1 MKFTVFGGG
10 GFIGSAIVDRLLAEG
25 HAIRVFERP
34 RVAPYRE
41 FAAGERVEWE
51 TGDLLSAHDVAQA
64 IAGSDAVIHLV
75 STTLPKSSNDD
86 PAYDV
91 STNVIA
97 TLSLLD
103 AMVEQGIKR
112 IIYISSGGTVYGTPQ
127 YVPIDEKHPTDPEV
141 SYGITKLTI
150 EKYLQL
156 YQRLHGLRA
165 TILRV
170 ANPYGERQRVETAQ
184 GAVGVFLHRVLSG
197 QGIEIWGDGSVMRDF
212 IYVGD
217 VADAFVRATKYEGKT
232 TVFNIGSGVG
242 TSLNELVRAIGEVTG
257 ATPTCNYLPGRAI
270 DVPVSVLDCSLA
282 MRELGWSPQVSLP
295 DGLARTVRW
304 LQGQSPKAR
313 D

>member
-41 FAAGERVEWE
+41 FTAGEQVEWE

-64 IAGSDAVIHLV
+64 IEGSDAVIHLV

-103 AMVEQGIKR
+103 AMVAQGIKR
-112 IIYISSGGTVYGTPQ
+112 IIYISSGGTVYGAPQ

-156 YQRLHGLRA
+156 YQRLHGIRA

-170 ANPYGERQRVETAQ
+170 ANPYGQRQRVETAQ

-197 QGIEIWGDGSVMRDF
+197 QAIDIWGDGSVMRDF

-217 VADAFVRATKYEGKT
+217 VADAFARATAYQGPV

-242 TSLNELVRAIGEVTG
+242 TSLNELVRDIGAVLGTVPE
-257 ATPTCNYLPGRAI
+257 CRYLPGRAI

-282 MRELGWSPQVSLP
+282 ERELGWAPKVALP
-295 DGLARTVRW
+295 EGLQRTVAW
-304 LQGQSPKAR
+304 LRAQPKTR
-313 D
+313 

>member
-25 HAIRVFERP
+25 HAVRVFERP

-41 FAAGERVEWE
+41 FLPGEKLEWE
-51 TGDLLSAHDVAQA
+51 TGDLLSAHDVGNA
-64 IAGSDAVIHLV
+64 IAGSDSVIHLV

-91 STNVIA
+91 STNIIA

-103 AMVEQGIKR
+103 AMVAQGIKR
-112 IIYISSGGTVYGTPQ
+112 ILYISSGGTVYGTPL
-127 YVPIDEKHPTDPEV
+127 YVPIDEKHPTEPEV
-141 SYGITKLTI
+141 SYGIVKLTI

-156 YQRLHGLRA
+156 YQRLHGIRA
-165 TILRV
+165 TVLRV

-197 QGIEIWGDGSVMRDF
+197 KAVDIWGDGTVMRDF

-217 VADAFVRATKYEGKT
+217 VADAFVRATAYEGNT

-242 TSLNELVRAIGEVTG
+242 TSLNDLVRAIGEVVGTRVE
-257 ATPTCNYLPGRAI
+257 CNYLPGRVI

-282 MRELGWSPQVSLP
+282 KRELGWSPEVGLAA
-295 DGLARTVRW
+295 GLARTVGWVR
-304 LQGQSPKAR
+304 GQPGAR
-313 D
+313 

>member
-10 GFIGSAIVDRLLAEG
+10 GFIGSAIVDRLLSEG
-25 HAIRVFERP
+25 HSVRVFERP

-41 FAAGERVEWE
+41 FGPEEPLEWE
-51 TGDLLSAHDVAQA
+51 TGDLLSAHDVAKA
-64 IAGSDAVIHLV
+64 IEGADQVIHLV

-91 STNVIA
+91 STNIIA

-103 AMVEQGIKR
+103 AMVAQGIKR
-112 IIYISSGGTVYGTPQ
+112 IVYISSGGTVYGTPQ
-127 YVPIDEKHPTDPEV
+127 YVPIDEKHPTEPEV
-141 SYGITKLTI
+141 SYGIVKLTI

-156 YQRLHGLRA
+156 YQRLHGIRA
-165 TILRV
+165 IVLRV

-197 QGIEIWGDGSVMRDF
+197 QAIDIWGDGTVMRDF
-212 IYVGD
+212 IYVAD
-217 VADAFVRATKYEGKT
+217 VADAFVRATAYEGEA

-257 ATPTCNYLPGRAI
+257 VPVPCNFLPGRAI

-282 MRELGWSPQVSLP
+282 RRELGWLPRVSMP
-295 DGLARTVRW
+295 DGLSRTVGW
-304 LQGQSPKAR
+304 LRAQSIKA
-313 D
+313 

>member
-25 HAIRVFERP
+25 HAVRVFERP
-34 RVAPYRE
+34 RVAPYRDFRPDE
-41 FAAGERVEWE
+41 ALEWE
-51 TGDLLSAHDVAQA
+51 TGDLLSAHDVAKA
-64 IAGSDAVIHLV
+64 IEGADQVIHLV

-91 STNVIA
+91 STNIIA

-103 AMVEQGIKR
+103 AMVAQGIKR
-112 IIYISSGGTVYGTPQ
+112 IIYISSGGTVYGTPL
-127 YVPIDEKHPTDPEV
+127 YVPIDEKHPTEPEV
-141 SYGITKLTI
+141 SYGIVKLTI

-156 YQRLHGLRA
+156 YQRLRGIRA
-165 TILRV
+165 IVLRV

-197 QGIEIWGDGSVMRDF
+197 QAIDIWGDGTVMRDF

-217 VADAFVRATKYEGKT
+217 VADAFVRATTYQGDA

-257 ATPTCNYLPGRAI
+257 VAAACNYLPGRAI

-282 MRELGWSPQVSLP
+282 RRELGWAPRVSLP
-295 DGLARTVRW
+295 EGLSRTVGW
-304 LQGQSPKAR
+304 LKGSSPKG
-313 D
+313 